1 MDLDLVAICG
11 DVLMIKKNGRLCF
24 LCHILWLYIY
34 IYIINLIPIGWL
46 LSGDIVT
53 GAIMVV

>member
-11 DVLMIKKNGRLCF
+11 DVLMIKKMVDYVSYATSYG
-24 LCHILWLYIY
+24 Y